1 MSPRTKS
8 SLSLVEFSQ
17 DVHFDQSVIELF
29 NHAERENFEFG
40 EAWLRNLVVHGLEQH
55 EHAYLGVLNRG
66 DKAVAVLPILR
77 SVRTRRVRALSTFYT
92 SCYSPVFHADLDHSD
107 LVKLCGELKKQLDT
121 GVIQL
126 APLEKKSSTY
136 ESLLLA
142 MKQAGWF
149 VFPYFCFG
157 NWYLPLRWANY
168 EAYFLER
175 PSKVKNTVVRRK
187 RKFYKAQRG
196 RIVLYRDSEALNQA
210 IRDYQTIYTQSWKV
224 EEPFA
229 EFMPGLIRLAA
240 KQGWLRLGV
249 AYYDDTPVAA
259 QLWIVAHGRASIFK
273 LAYDEAYKKLSAGT
287 ILTDFLMKHVID
299 VDKVSEIDY
308 LIGDDGYKKEWMSHR
323 KERWGLVAFNP
334 YKLDGLVGVINEG
347 ARKCIKYMFSRR
359 RKQRAQ

>member
-1 MSPRTKS
+1 MKNVLLFIVLIAATVLVGCSVFEDDAPVTLTLMSHESFTVS
-8 SLSLVEFSQ
+8 EEILANFTDETGIM
-17 DVHFDQSVIELF
+17 IELLP
-29 NHAERENFEFG
+29 A
-40 EAWLRNLVVHGLEQH
+40 
-55 EHAYLGVLNRG
+55 G
-66 DKAVAVLPILR
+66 D
-77 SVRTRRVRALSTFYT
+77 
-92 SCYSPVFHADLDHSD
+92 
-107 LVKLCGELKKQLDT
+107 
-121 GVIQL
+121 
-126 APLEKKSSTY
+126 
-136 ESLLLA
+136 
-142 MKQAGWF
+142 AG
-149 VFPYFCFG
+149 
-157 NWYLPLRWANY
+157 
-168 EAYFLER
+168 
-175 PSKVKNTVVRRK
+175 
-187 RKFYKAQRG
+187 
-196 RIVLYRDSEALNQA
+196 EALNQA

-334 YKLDGLVGVINEG
+334 CKLDGLVGVINEG